1 MNTNLKLLA
10 ALIMGGS
17 LAACGGSS
25 GGDGP
30 DNSSSSSSSSSSSV
44 SSSSSSAAV
53 DCEANPFD
61 PACIE
66 EDPVTEIDITNEE
79 IPLHETFAVT
89 GEGNQVALFFSADY
103 KALNT
108 AGANEDYVDDYPSF
122 YYPTCCFWETDE
134 ETGEPTGNLI
144 PDIDERQYVG
154 LDDNGN
160 GFFAF
165 SSARWSIG
173 QLQPDIVS
181 DEESEDGDAKSK
193 TTNAP
198 VGSSWGE
205 LDLSVDYRVSFCL
218 KDSGAAGAGTGGNLE
233 VYVDNNSGGNQGHS
247 IHGNQSLLMRTTA
260 AALEAGN
267 RVVIDVPGNVR
278 LQDNDGVEVNLL
290 GTTAE
295 VFGTENS
302 FLQMRVSSGGYA
314 VISDLMVEH
323 QDNLVTSYEPCVAD
337 SGLFEPTQLEGQ
349 PFTGLPLDV
358 DFSLPKDEFFGDEGT
373 TFLAFADD
381 ATQAFYSGT
390 MGKSRF
396 LLEDGVARFGN
407 SNWTIGNRHL
417 GDTSAEDTLED
428 LTGGLDLSEAYSVTI
443 QIDALTDLTANPD
456 AQFMIAVDNNT
467 SNDGNSIHAPNEN
480 ILKIA
485 QSELATG
492 ELVINVPGEVTLN
505 GDVIDTIDT
514 HVGTER
520 SFLRLRCP
528 GNCGDAAEGNS
539 NGIAL
544 SSIVI
549 ENQESAPA
557 YLAEDYSA
565 ADAATFFSAD
575 YKATPTDPSVP
586 MYAVTAG
593 TDNIVVADGTL
604 TMANARFTVGSLDNE
619 TSTAAEVQPNGSLD
633 LTRPYRI
640 NLTVVEA
647 TSVDDNDPGNFQIY
661 VDNNTTSSGNSIH
674 GGDSKFEYSVG
685 SHPNQISIIPED
697 GEGNPMGTATSF
709 LQIRADS
716 KVQSLV
722 IDDLSIEYL
731 D

>member
-10 ALIMGGS
+10 AVILGGS

-25 GGDGP
+25 GGNDP
-30 DNSSSSSSSSSSSV
+30 DSSSSSSSDSSSSSSSSSSE
-44 SSSSSSAAV
+44 
-53 DCEANPFD
+53 CND
-61 PACIE
+61 PLGCVE

-79 IPLHETFAVT
+79 IPLHETFSVT
-89 GEGNQVALFFSADY
+89 GEGNQVAHFFSTDY
-103 KALNT
+103 KVLNT
-108 AGANEDYVDDYPSF
+108 EEANEDYVDDYPSF
-122 YYPTCCFWETDE
+122 YYPTCCFWEVDE
-134 ETGEPTGNLI
+134 TTGEPTGSLI

-154 LDDNGN
+154 LDSQGV
-160 GFFAF
+160 GFMAI
-165 SSARWSIG
+165 SSARWTIG
-173 QLQPDIVS
+173 QLQPDIIS
-181 DEESEDGDAKSK
+181 DEESESGDAKSK

-218 KDSGAAGAGTGGNLE
+218 KDSGPAGAGTGGNLE

-247 IHGNQSLLMRTTA
+247 IHGDQSVLLRTTA
-260 AALEAGN
+260 EALEAGN
-267 RVVIDVPGNVR
+267 RVVIDVPGDVR
-278 LQDNDGVEVNLL
+278 LQDNNGEQVTLL

-295 VFGTENS
+295 VFGTEHS

-323 QDNLVTSYEPCVAD
+323 QDNLVTSYTPCVAD
-337 SGLFEPTQLEGQ
+337 DTLFEPTQLEGVA
-349 PFTGLPLDV
+349 FTGLPLDV
-358 DFSLPKDEFFGDEGT
+358 NFNVTKDEFFGDEGT
-373 TFLAFADD
+373 TFLAFADEP
-381 ATQAFYSGT
+381 ARAFYSGT

-396 LLEDGVARFGN
+396 ILADGVARFGN
-407 SNWTIGNRHL
+407 SNWTIGNRHV
-417 GDTSAEDTLED
+417 GDTSSADTLED
-428 LTGGLDLSEAYSVTI
+428 LSGGLDLSNNWSVTI
-443 QIDALTDLTANPD
+443 QIEALTDLTANPE

-485 QSELATG
+485 QSELEVG
-492 ELVINVPGEVTLN
+492 ELIINVPGEVTLN
-505 GDVIDTIDT
+505 GNVIDTIDT
-514 HVGTER
+514 HVGTEK

-528 GNCGDAAEGNS
+528 GNCGDAEEGNA

-544 SSIVI
+544 SKILI
-549 ENQESAPA
+549 EEQQSEPPFFTEAFDA
-557 YLAEDYSA
+557 Q
-565 ADAATFFSAD
+565 DAAAFFSAD
-575 YKATPTDPSVP
+575 YKAVSTDPTIP

-593 TDNIVVADGTL
+593 ESGISVAEGVL

-619 TSTAAEVQPNGSLD
+619 TDTAAGAQPNGSLD

-640 NLTVVEA
+640 NLTVIEA
-647 TSVDDNDPGNFQIY
+647 TSVDDADPGKFQIY

-674 GGDSKFEYSVG
+674 GGDSKVVEYTVGDHPAQVSV
-685 SHPNQISIIPED
+685 IPANDDES
-697 GEGNPMGTATSF
+697 PMGTETSF

-716 KVQSLV
+716 KVQTLV